1 MPSLPVLVDTT
12 PDLDFSDFSPAQNVN
27 QKRSLLLAPPSI
39 AAHEDK
45 LRDVFAT
52 FDRSVTDLQM
62 LDRLSAGFVALPPST
77 YDLVLVLTDANGAR
91 RNEALELLNRGVYN
105 ILMPSMKHGAKLE
118 LQDGPFGGNDGREA
132 ILAGLVEKDGAFE
145 KPEYQEVVVPLRFG
159 ANKKKNKAAPEPVK
173 PQNVGFVDYKD
184 DDELIDEDGLLSEDD
199 LSRPVQLPA
208 ECQPETAKKR
218 RRACKD
224 CTCGL
229 AAQLEAEDA
238 ARREQANKDL
248 SVLKLNTD
256 ELNDEVDFTVQGK
269 TGSCNSCSL
278 GDAFRCATCPFIGL
292 PAFKPGEEVKI
303 MNDMA
308 QL

>member
-1 MPSLPVLVDTT
+1 MPSLPVLIDTS
-12 PDLDFSDFSPAQNVN
+12 DDFDFSAAQNVT

-39 AAHEDK
+39 AAHEEK
-45 LRDVFAT
+45 LRDIFAT

-62 LDRLSAGFVALPPST
+62 LDRLSAGFVTLPAST
-77 YDLVLVLTDANGAR
+77 YDLVLVLTDTNGAR
-91 RNEALELLNRGVYN
+91 RNEALGLLTRDVFNV
-105 ILMPSMKHGAKLE
+105 LTPAMKPSAQLK
-118 LQDGPFGGNDGREA
+118 LQDGAFQSTEGREA

-145 KPEYQEVVVPLRFG
+145 KPQYQEAAVPLRFG
-159 ANKKKNKAAPEPVK
+159 LNRKKNKVVLEPVK
-173 PQNVGFVDYKD
+173 VEAVGFVDNYD
-184 DDELIDEDGLLSEDD
+184 DDELIDEDELLAEED
-199 LSRPVQLPA
+199 LGRPVQQPA

-238 ARREQANKDL
+238 ERRQKANADL
-248 SVLKLNTD
+248 NVLKLNTD

-278 GDAFRCATCPFIGL
+278 GDAFRCEGCPFIGL
-292 PAFKPGEEVKI
+292 PAFKPGEEVRI
-303 MNDMA
+303 LNDMA

>member
-1 MPSLPVLVDTT
+1 MPSLPVLIDTS
-12 PDLDFSDFSPAQNVN
+12 DDFDFSAAQNVT

-39 AAHEDK
+39 AAHEEK
-45 LRDVFAT
+45 LRDIFAT

-62 LDRLSAGFVALPPST
+62 LDRLSAGFVTLPAST
-77 YDLVLVLTDANGAR
+77 YDLVLVLTDTNGAR
-91 RNEALELLNRGVYN
+91 RNEALGLLTRDVFNA
-105 ILMPSMKHGAKLE
+105 LTPAMKPSAQLK
-118 LQDGPFGGNDGREA
+118 LQDGAFRSTEGREA

-145 KPEYQEVVVPLRFG
+145 KPKYQEAAVPLRFG
-159 ANKKKNKAAPEPVK
+159 LNRKKNKVAPEPVK
-173 PQNVGFVDYKD
+173 VETVGFVDNYD
-184 DDELIDEDGLLSEDD
+184 DDELIDEDELLAEED
-199 LSRPVQLPA
+199 LGRPVQQPA

-238 ARREQANKDL
+238 ERRQKANADL
-248 SVLKLNTD
+248 NVLKLNTD

-278 GDAFRCATCPFIGL
+278 GDAFRCEGCPFIGL
-292 PAFKPGEEVKI
+292 PAFKPGEEVRI
-303 MNDMA
+303 LNDMA

>member
-1 MPSLPVLVDTT
+1 MPSLPVLVDTS
-12 PDLDFSDFSPAQNVN
+12 DDFNIPPAQNVT

-39 AAHEDK
+39 AAHEEK
-45 LRDVFAT
+45 LRDIFTT

-62 LDRLSAGFVALPPST
+62 LDRLSAGFVSLPAST
-77 YDLVLVLTDANGAR
+77 YDLVLVLTDTNGALR
-91 RNEALELLNRGVYN
+91 SEALGLLTRNVFSA
-105 ILMPSMKHGAKLE
+105 LTPAMKPSAQLK
-118 LQDGPFGGNDGREA
+118 LQDGPFQSTEGREA

-145 KPEYQEVVVPLRFG
+145 KPQYQEAAVPLRFG
-159 ANKKKNKAAPEPVK
+159 LNKRKNNAATEPAKVET
-173 PQNVGFVDYKD
+173 VGFVDSYD
-184 DDELIDEDGLLSEDD
+184 DDELIDEDELLAGED
-199 LSRPVQLPA
+199 LGRPVQQPA

-238 ARREQANKDL
+238 ERREKADAKLN
-248 SVLKLNTD
+248 VLKLNTD

-278 GDAFRCATCPFIGL
+278 GDAFRCEGCPFIGL
-292 PAFKPGEEVKI
+292 PAFKPGEEVRI
-303 MNDMA
+303 LNDMA